1 MILNIKDGQMYTLLY
16 STGKLRKLVLF
27 VEKTINTTLTMVG
40 KTGSHMRIH
49 NPSNTMLVLRKLWL
63 KTRFPEEKALSRL
76 ENGDSVFGMLTTFLS
91 VKEQK
96 QQ

>member
-1 MILNIKDGQMYTLLY
+1 MILNTDNGQMYILLY

-27 VEKTINTTLTMVG
+27 VEKTINTTLTMVAIDG
-40 KTGSHMRIH
+40 RYMRIH
-49 NPSNTMLVLRKLWL
+49 NPSNTMLVPRKLWL